1 MIIGIDGNE
10 ANVEKRVGISE
21 YAFQL
26 LTQFSNLKNKEI
38 KFIIYLKDEPGDEMP
53 AESQNW
59 QYRILK
65 PGKLWTQWR
74 LPLDLFTHHP
84 RPDVFF
90 SPTHYAPR
98 FSPIPTVVS
107 VMDLSYLFFPELF
120 NKSDL
125 LQLKSWTAYSV
136 RKARRI
142 LTISNSSRNDIISEY
157 GVSKDNVVVTHLG
170 IKKTMSFSPHIYS
183 MTQLKAKYGISDNL
197 LNSSGK
203 KR

>member
-84 RPDVFF
+84 VLMFF
-90 SPTHYAPR
+90 SVQHIMHRDFLLFPLS
-98 FSPIPTVVS
+98 SP
-107 VMDLSYLFFPELF
+107 
-120 NKSDL
+120 
-125 LQLKSWTAYSV
+125 SWTFPIFSFQNYLISLTCCSL
-136 RKARRI
+136 KAGLRI
-142 LTISNSSRNDIISEY
+142 L
-157 GVSKDNVVVTHLG
+157 
-170 IKKTMSFSPHIYS
+170 
-183 MTQLKAKYGISDNL
+183 
-197 LNSSGK
+197 
-203 KR
+203 